1 MLKFLLVVIVFAV
14 ATYLAVRV
22 IQQRGLM
29 PDKPAL
35 AEAPSRRRKIGRP
48 DDDQD
53 FLRDL
58 DRKRLN
64 PEDPRRASGSA
75 TLGLDRDAP
84 ARRTSAGCSS

>member
-1 MLKFLLVVIVFAV
+1 VLKFLLVVIVFAA

-29 PDKPAL
+29 PDKPTL
-35 AEAPSRRRKIGRP
+35 PKRQPPRKMVAP
-48 DDDQD
+48 DDDEE

-64 PEDPRRASGSA
+64 PDDPDS
-75 TLGLDRDAP
+75 
-84 ARRTSAGCSS
+84 

>member
-1 MLKFLLVVIVFAV
+1 VLKFMLVMIIFAT

-29 PDKPAL
+29 PDKPSL
-35 AEAPSRRRKIGRP
+35 PKRPPPRKMVAP
-48 DDDQD
+48 DDDED

-64 PEDPRRASGSA
+64 PEDPDG
-75 TLGLDRDAP
+75 
-84 ARRTSAGCSS
+84 

>member
-1 MLKFLLVVIVFAV
+1 MKFLLVVIVFAA

-29 PDKPAL
+29 PDKPTL
-35 AEAPSRRRKIGRP
+35 PKRQPPRKMVAP
-48 DDDQD
+48 DDDEE

-64 PEDPRRASGSA
+64 PEDPDS
-75 TLGLDRDAP
+75 
-84 ARRTSAGCSS
+84 

>member
-1 MLKFLLVVIVFAV
+1 VLKFLLVVMIFAA

-29 PDKPAL
+29 PDKPVR
-35 AEAPSRRRKIGRP
+35 PKRQPPRRMVAP
-48 DDDQD
+48 DDDED

-64 PEDPRRASGSA
+64 PEDPNE
-75 TLGLDRDAP
+75 P
-84 ARRTSAGCSS
+84 